1 MPAHEVSFFD
11 TWKFRDLLFL
21 LALEDANKGNLGK
34 ASEVYNAHY
43 FSIYTPKFEGINA
56 LLLNIGP
63 SCAAYKKE
71 PTHKQRVLTHTLLF
85 CQRCDRNDII

>member
-63 SCAAYKKE
+63 S
-71 PTHKQRVLTHTLLF
+71 
-85 CQRCDRNDII
+85 

>member
-34 ASEVYNAHY
+34 ASEVYNTRY
-43 FSIYTPKFEGINA
+43 FYIYTPKFKGIDVH
-56 LLLNIGP
+56 LLN
-63 SCAAYKKE
+63 
-71 PTHKQRVLTHTLLF
+71 L
-85 CQRCDRNDII
+85 